1 MKLLALALTIFIFGG
16 TATASTQSLGE
27 LAKKEKE
34 RRQNLT
40 KKKKVH
46 QFNDRHLGRVH
57 FGRPAI
63 YPGEAAQ
70 GDEESGGSAREA
82 QVASDDSSKDETD
95 GNLVLASLSEETSLE
110 SRKDVEFTKAVGAQ
124 PPADS
129 GARRISTTG
138 TQFQMPNRLP
148 ASNFHLRGALYA
160 DLFRAT
166 YNDGLSTSQLSTRAK
181 FEMGRRPGEGWRL
194 FFDVRDKFNNGAR
207 NANRLIVYDARVIY
221 EDQGSPV
228 ELSVGQMNLY
238 NSAGVGQLL
247 GGVLGYQINPA
258 ITVGGYAG
266 LEPDIYDLN
275 VDLQYQKYGVYT
287 QYLGTGAKS
296 AALSYNAIRFEGR
309 GEREFI
315 YASGLFPIAN
325 LAVLY
330 GNMEYEV
337 GDYLAQKDRLS
348 RVFLNARYDPTTLV
362 QLSAYYSSGKGL
374 DFHRFLLEQS
384 QNPARNSP
392 ELERFYYSKTFG
404 ARVTFKPH
412 RRVRL
417 YLAKRESEQKD
428 RMIRNHTTQLGGS
441 AWNIGGSGISLY
453 GSYNINRGDASES
466 DSYRISMSRDFGPLS
481 WTAYYSTTFNGIR
494 FNAVTGRPSIVR
506 ISDRSTVSNDFF
518 FSISTAL
525 ALSLVHDYS
534 SRGVQDENTLFFRVI
549 YRF

>member
-1 MKLLALALTIFIFGG
+1 
-16 TATASTQSLGE
+16 
-27 LAKKEKE
+27 
-34 RRQNLT
+34 
-40 KKKKVH
+40 
-46 QFNDRHLGRVH
+46 
-57 FGRPAI
+57 
-63 YPGEAAQ
+63 
-70 GDEESGGSAREA
+70 
-82 QVASDDSSKDETD
+82 
-95 GNLVLASLSEETSLE
+95 VLASFSDVTSLE
-110 SRKDVEFTKAVGAQ
+110 SRKDVEFTKAVGEQ
-124 PPADS
+124 PPSDL
-129 GARRISTTG
+129 GAQRISTTG
-138 TQFQMPNRLP
+138 AQFQMPNRLP
-148 ASNFHLRGALYA
+148 ASDFHLRGALYG
-160 DLFRAT
+160 DWFRAT
-166 YNDGLSTSQLSTRAK
+166 YNNGLSTSQFSTRAK

-194 FFDVRDKFNNGAR
+194 FFDLRDKFNNGAR

-247 GGVLGYQINPA
+247 GGVLGYQLNPA

-287 QYLGTGAKS
+287 QYLGSGAKS

-309 GEREFI
+309 EEREFV
-315 YASGLFPIAN
+315 YASGLMPVGHS
-325 LAVLY
+325 AVLY
-330 GNMEYEV
+330 GNMEYEL
-337 GDYLAQKDRLS
+337 GDYLAKEDRLS
-348 RVFLNARYDPTTLV
+348 RVFFNARYDPTTFV

-384 QNPARNSP
+384 QNPDRNSP

-428 RMIRNHTTQLGGS
+428 RLIRNHTTQLGGS

-466 DSYRISMSRDFGPLS
+466 DSYRISLSRDFGPLS
-481 WTAYYSTTFNGIR
+481 WTAYYSSTFNGIR
-494 FNAVTGRPSIVR
+494 FNAVTGRPTIVR
-506 ISDRSTVSNDFF
+506 ISDRHTVSNDFF

-525 ALSLVHDYS
+525 AVSLVHDYS
-534 SRGVQDENTLFFRVI
+534 SRGVEDENTLFFRVI

>member
-95 GNLVLASLSEETSLE
+95 GNLVLASLSEQTSLE

-221 EDQGSPV
+221 EDQASPV

-247 GGVLGYQINPA
+247 GGVLGYQINPP
-258 ITVGGYAG
+258 ITAGGYPG
-266 LEPDIYDLN
+266 LQADIYDLN

-287 QYLGTGAKS
+287 QYRGTGAKS

-309 GEREFI
+309 GERVFI